1 MTVMTAERI
10 AWAVENVVYRHTN
23 YGIVYAFWTPSL
35 EKAATLKT
43 ADLDALLVDDDIILV
58 AEATRYYQSEGATFS
73 GWVIASGRN
82 SGDPVPNKP
91 EAMAQMRVTV
101 ADLFNR

>member
-23 YGIVYAFWTPSL
+23 YGIVYAFWTPDP

-43 ADLDALLVDDDIILV
+43 GDLDSLLVDDDIVLV

-73 GWVIASGRN
+73 GWIVVSGRLH
-82 SGDPVPNKP
+82 SDPIPNKP
-91 EAMAQMRVTV
+91 EAMAQLRLIV
-101 ADLFNR
+101 ADYFNR